1 MKYTDDFLKKIMQC
15 GTLGYPL
22 SKILNVLDVD
32 NEAEFKDD
40 FNNKESEVSKN
51 YQKGIDRADF
61 VLDSKLFEMAKIFRM
76 KFWNKMYY
84 LYFGGLFAYFR
95 SACAIAIGMC
105 FKAGIAAEIIGIPK
119 GSIGEKLYNAKIYL
133 ETPDLFAWTFVI
145 IAVSVLFEKIFQWL
159 LSLLAHRLSV
169 K

>member
-22 SKILNVLDVD
+22 SKILNVLDVV

-61 VLDSKLFEMAKIFRM
+61 VLDSKLFEMAKDGDLKALDKYERRKNIQIRKKENEDRDARFRP
-76 KFWNKMYY
+76 
-84 LYFGGLFAYFR
+84 
-95 SACAIAIGMC
+95 
-105 FKAGIAAEIIGIPK
+105 FK
-119 GSIGEKLYNAKIYL
+119 
-133 ETPDLFAWTFVI
+133 
-145 IAVSVLFEKIFQWL
+145 
-159 LSLLAHRLSV
+159 
-169 K
+169 

>member
-32 NEAEFKDD
+32 NEAELKED

-61 VLDSKLFEMAKIFRM
+61 VLDSKLFEMAKDGDLKALDKYERRKDIQIR
-76 KFWNKMYY
+76 KKENEDRN
-84 LYFGGLFAYFR
+84 ARFR
-95 SACAIAIGMC
+95 S
-105 FKAGIAAEIIGIPK
+105 FK
-119 GSIGEKLYNAKIYL
+119 
-133 ETPDLFAWTFVI
+133 
-145 IAVSVLFEKIFQWL
+145 
-159 LSLLAHRLSV
+159 
-169 K
+169 

>member
-1 MKYTDDFLKKIMQC
+1 
-15 GTLGYPL
+15 
-22 SKILNVLDVD
+22 
-32 NEAEFKDD
+32 
-40 FNNKESEVSKN
+40 
-51 YQKGIDRADF
+51 
-61 VLDSKLFEMAKIFRM
+61 MAKIFRM
-76 KFWNKMYY
+76 KFWNKCITFI
-84 LYFGGLFAYFR
+84 LGDFLRIFVLPVQLR
-95 SACAIAIGMC
+95 SACALRRGSQQRSLA
-105 FKAGIAAEIIGIPK
+105 FQR